1 MLAKWISLAAIFRRP
16 LSAKCLIAAIILA
29 FSFAGVALPHVS
41 AEPFDANSGGASGD
55 SILLIASFN
64 IRIFSDRSRDDE
76 ELKQICGLLKEYD
89 FIAIQEARD
98 IDVLDRAVRMLFS
111 EFGLMY
117 EYVASDGVGR
127 GSHKELYVFLFRK
140 EAVQYMDVGAVI
152 PDPVDYFIREPY
164 YALFKAGNFD
174 FYAINIHLIY
184 GDKKSDRLQEARLLD
199 DVYRHVQSLDSEND
213 VLLMGDFNLGPE
225 DDYLSEL
232 RGIENMLYANNE
244 PSTIADRLY
253 DNIWF
258 QSSYTQEFIDSGVY
272 KFDEDLYDDDD
283 RKASLAVSD
292 HRPLW
297 ARFDSSRDD
306 D

>member
-1 MLAKWISLAAIFRRP
+1 MVKWISLAAIF
-16 LSAKCLIAAIILA
+16 LA
-29 FSFAGVALPHVS
+29 FSFAGVTPSHVY
-41 AEPFDANSGGASGD
+41 AEPFDANSDRRNGD
-55 SILLIASFN
+55 STLLIASFN
-64 IRIFSDRSRDDE
+64 IRIFSDRSRDDD
-76 ELKQICGLLKEYD
+76 ELKQICSLLKEYD

-98 IDVLDRAVRMLFS
+98 IDVLDRAVRMLS
-111 EFGLMY
+111 DEFGLTY
-117 EYVASDGVGR
+117 EYVSSDGAGR
-127 GSHKELYVFLFRK
+127 GSHKELYVFLFRRD
-140 EAVQYMDVGAVI
+140 AVQYKDIGAFI

-225 DDYLSEL
+225 DEFLSEL
-232 RGIENMLYANNE
+232 RGIESMMYVNKE
-244 PSTIADRLY
+244 PSTIAGRLY
-253 DNIWF
+253 DNVWF
-258 QSSYTQEFIDSGVY
+258 QSSHTQEFIDSGVY